1 MRFVGWYSLV
11 VGFGMLAQWGFFLAT
26 GQVPE
31 LQAEPFRIA
40 FHLTGEAA
48 TAIALIVSG
57 AALLR
62 RLKWGRDVSFVS
74 LGMLIYTVIVSPG
87 YFAQQG
93 QWPLVAMFGVLL
105 ILALISLRLLARSE
119 KHRGA

>member
-1 MRFVGWYSLV
+1 MKFTGWYSLV

-40 FHLTGEAA
+40 FHLAGEAA
-48 TAIALIVSG
+48 TAMALIVSG
-57 AALLR
+57 VALLR
-62 RLKWGRDVSFVS
+62 RLKWGRDVSFVA

-93 QWPLVAMFGVLL
+93 QWPLAAMFAVLL
-105 ILALISLRLLARSE
+105 ILALVSLRLLARSE

>member
-1 MRFVGWYSLV
+1 MQFVGWYSLV
-11 VGFGMLAQWGFFLAT
+11 VGFLMLVQWGFFLAT

-31 LQAEPFRIA
+31 LQSEPLRIA
-40 FHLTGEAA
+40 FHLVAEGA

-57 AALLR
+57 MGLLR
-62 RLKWGRDVSFVS
+62 RAGWGRRASPVA

-93 QWPLVAMFGVLL
+93 QWAPVAMFAVLL
-105 ILALISLRLLARSE
+105 VVTLINVRVLARSE
-119 KHRGA
+119 ER